1 MKLAEAMNT
10 YSPALL
16 VLQELGFQLAVER
29 TRESE
34 KWKTWVARKDDRTF
48 FASDPLVLLGL
59 VSLWQHRGD
68 SWQMKAGEDALYDKL
83 ISSGGNK
90 V

>member
-16 VLQELGFQLAVER
+16 VLHQLGFQLTVER
-29 TRESE
+29 PRENQ
-34 KWKTWVARKDDRTF
+34 KWRTWVARKDDRTF

-68 SWQMKAGEDALYDKL
+68 SWQMKEGENALYDKL
-83 ISSGGNK
+83 ISLGDNE